1 MALSGWP
8 AARST
13 SARSTSAR
21 RRDAATASSW
31 RPTSPRISP
40 RLPRRTPTT
49 VVPRRQA
56 TPCAPRRTGRTTTPP
71 LSTASSRPRAPP
83 TSRSRSAGVRNGS
96 RASTAAE
103 PHPRALL
110 ASAAPALRQPRQEFP
125 MPLYALDD
133 ARPELPASGRWWVAP
148 GAHVMGRVRL
158 GEDASIWFG
167 AVLRGDNELI
177 DIGARSNIQDGSVL
191 HTDPGFPMVIGE
203 DCTIGHKAILHGCV
217 IGPGSLIGMGATI
230 LNGAR
235 IGAGCLVGA
244 PAKAIRTMA
253 PEQVEGLRATAAGY
267 VRNHRRF
274 AAGFK
279 EVAPA

>member
-1 MALSGWP
+1 
-8 AARST
+8 
-13 SARSTSAR
+13 
-21 RRDAATASSW
+21 
-31 RPTSPRISP
+31 
-40 RLPRRTPTT
+40 
-49 VVPRRQA
+49 
-56 TPCAPRRTGRTTTPP
+56 
-71 LSTASSRPRAPP
+71 
-83 TSRSRSAGVRNGS
+83 
-96 RASTAAE
+96 
-103 PHPRALL
+103 
-110 ASAAPALRQPRQEFP
+110 

-133 ARPELPASGRWWVAP
+133 ARPELPASGRYWVAP
-148 GAHVMGRVRL
+148 GAQVMGRVRL

-244 PAKAIRTMA
+244 NALILENQSYPDGSLIVGAPAKAIRTMA
-253 PEQVEGLRATAAGY
+253 PEQMERLRATAAGY

-274 AAGFK
+274 AAGLK
-279 EVAPA
+279 EVAPT